1 MSRRWQISFL
11 LVRGD
16 HCVGDIILISL
27 IDNPNNSHIEAVVV
41 VIVINKNDKN
51 TTLSSVLTETYDTVL
66 PTANY
71 FCINSCSTSW
81 RMVAEYISSFL
92 LVTSLYLDI
101 PHFNSK
107 YNLKCWIVQIQ
118 VINVVYI

>member
-1 MSRRWQISFL
+1 MSRRWQRSFL

-51 TTLSSVLTETYDTVL
+51 TTLSSVITKTYDTVL

-71 FCINSCSTSW
+71 FCINSWSTSW
-81 RMVAEYISSFL
+81 RMVAKYISSFL

-107 YNLKCWIVQIQ
+107 YNLNCWIVQIQ
-118 VINVVYI
+118 VTNVVYI